1 MINKHNDLFK
11 LGKVTF
17 MLAHNDFSDKTDKE
31 LTCFLGNRELNESL
45 SIENIIA
52 PSSIETPLLVKR
64 DQIKT
69 PSVDWR
75 NTPCKIEPTDLSLFS
90 KTFCHQ
96 RSNLTF
102 QRWFFEFF
110 YAKKKSK

>member
-1 MINKHNDLFK
+1 
-11 LGKVTF
+11 

-90 KTFCHQ
+90 KIVCHQ
-96 RSNLTF
+96 RSKLTF
-102 QRWFFEFF
+102 RRCFFELFRV
-110 YAKKKSK
+110 KKVLNFSKFDLITS